1 MSKTTEKLYAIARE
15 QGYNKVE
22 DLLMDTMLSGIVPG
36 ICMNEGCNAVY
47 EYEPDQD
54 EGYCHVCKT
63 KTVKS
68 CQLI

>member
-1 MSKTTEKLYAIARE
+1 MSKLQMIARE
-15 QGYNKVE
+15 QGYRTIDE
-22 DLLMDTMLSGIVPG
+22 LLIETMLSSIVPG

-54 EGYCHVCKT
+54 QGYCEVCKT